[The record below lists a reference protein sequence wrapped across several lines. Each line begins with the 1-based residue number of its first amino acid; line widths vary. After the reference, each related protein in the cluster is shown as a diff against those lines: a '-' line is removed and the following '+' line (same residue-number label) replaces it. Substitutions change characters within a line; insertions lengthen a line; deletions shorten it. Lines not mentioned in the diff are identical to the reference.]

1 MHLTRAFKHSFR
13 IMTQVAVLFALPVL
27 AASDHQR
34 VRLLP
39 QFKPGNSLRYQI
51 ESQVTIAGT
60 TTTPIVNPEGATQ
73 VKQSVSIVLRLD
85 VLEIPPAAPAP
96 SPPGANTAPG
106 ANAAQTTHSSAATN
120 AAPDRMRIRATYEK
134 SSATSESDAYDP
146 TSASL
151 ADQYNRLEGRSMEFT
166 LEPDGR
172 IVDIK
177 GLEDMLQNPSAAQTV
192 RSWMAGLSSSAGF
205 PPQGIE
211 IGQKWSREQPLTG
224 VPLDRLFWHTEATYL
239 RNEVCPENT
248 LAVGSET
255 SAAPAPEAAPKTPN
269 ANSPICATILTQFT
283 IVRRG
288 SHNPHADDTPD
299 DYRHNGLR
307 TSGTWTGS
315 GESLDSFSLAT
326 GRMLRSTQSSSQD
339 LDFAVTS
346 TRTGSRMTYKGKIET
361 RTEIILLP

>member
-1 MHLTRAFKHSFR
+1 MHSFR
-13 IMTQVAVLFALPVL
+13 IAIQAAALFALPIL

-34 VRLLP
+34 VHLLP
-39 QFKPGNSLRYQI
+39 QFKPGDSLRYQI
-51 ESQVTIAGT
+51 ESQMTIAGT

-73 VKQSVSIVLRLD
+73 LKQSVSIVLRLD
-85 VLEIPPAAPAP
+85 VLEVQ
-96 SPPGANTAPG
+96 PGASGSPG
-106 ANAAQTTHSSAATN
+106 VSAALG
-120 AAPDRMRIRATYEK
+120 PMRLRATYEK
-134 SSATSESDAYDP
+134 SSAAAETDAYDP

-166 LEPDGR
+166 VEPDGK

-177 GLEDMLQNPSAAQTV
+177 GLEDMLSNPSAAQTV
-192 RSWMAGLSSSAGF
+192 RTWMAGLSSSAGF

-211 IGQKWSREQPLTG
+211 IGQKWNGEQPLTG
-224 VPLDRLFWHTEATYL
+224 VPLDRLFWRTEATYL
-239 RNEVCPENT
+239 RNEICPENIPPGDSKT
-248 LAVGSET
+248 PPG
-255 SAAPAPEAAPKTPN
+255 PAPEAPPNAPS
-269 ANSPICATILTQFT
+269 ANSPMCAIILTQFT

-326 GRMLRSTQSSSQD
+326 GRMVRSTQSSSQD
-339 LDFAVTS
+339 LNFAITS
-346 TRTGSRMTYKGKIET
+346 TNTGSRMTYKGKINTET
-361 RTEIILLP
+361 QIILLP

>member
-1 MHLTRAFKHSFR
+1 MHLTRSLERTFR
-13 IMTQVAVLFALPVL
+13 IMIQVAVLFALPVL

-34 VRLLP
+34 VHLLP
-39 QFKPGNSLRYQI
+39 QFKPGDSLRYQV
-51 ESQVTIAGT
+51 ESQMNIAGT

-73 VKQSVSIVLRLD
+73 VKQSVSIILRLD
-85 VLEIPPAAPAP
+85 VLDVPPAAPTAP
-96 SPPGANTAPG
+96 GSNTAPG
-106 ANAAQTTHSSAATN
+106 ANAAHATYGAKGTN
-120 AAPDRMRIRATYEK
+120 AVSVPMRVRATYEK

-146 TSASL
+146 TSAAL

-205 PPQGIE
+205 PSQGIE

-224 VPLDRLFWHTEATYL
+224 VPLDRLFWRTEATYL
-239 RNEVCPENT
+239 RNEICPDNT
-248 LAVGSET
+248 LAGGSET
-255 SAAPAPEAAPKTPN
+255 GAAPAPEAAAEPPS
-269 ANSPICATILTQFT
+269 ANSPVCATILTQFT
-283 IVRRG
+283 IARRG
-288 SHNPHADDTPD
+288 SHNPNADDTPD

-315 GESLDSFSLAT
+315 GESLDSFSLVT

-346 TRTGSRMTYKGKIET
+346 TSTGSRMTYKGKIET

>member
-1 MHLTRAFKHSFR
+1 MIR
-13 IMTQVAVLFALPVL
+13 VAVLFALPVL

-34 VRLLP
+34 VHLLP
-39 QFKPGNSLRYQI
+39 QFKPGDSLRYQI
-51 ESQVTIAGT
+51 ESQMTIAGA

-85 VLEIPPAAPAP
+85 VLELPPAAPSAP
-96 SPPGANTAPG
+96 AANTARGANPAHTSPGVPG
-106 ANAAQTTHSSAATN
+106 ANAAT
-120 AAPDRMRIRATYEK
+120 APMRIRATYEK
-134 SSATSESDAYDP
+134 SSAVSESDAYDP

-151 ADQYNRLEGRSMEFT
+151 ADQYNRLEGRTMEFT
-166 LEPDGR
+166 LESDGR

-177 GLEDMLQNPSAAQTV
+177 GLEDMLQNPSAVQTV

-224 VPLDRLFWHTEATYL
+224 VPLDRLFWHTEASYL
-239 RNEVCPENT
+239 RNEVCPENI
-248 LAVGSET
+248 LAGGSET
-255 SAAPAPEAAPKTPN
+255 STAPAPEAAPKPPS
-269 ANSPICATILTQFT
+269 ANSPTCATILTQFT

-339 LDFAVTS
+339 LDFAITS
-346 TRTGSRMTYKGKIET
+346 TSTGSRMTYKGKIET

>member
-1 MHLTRAFKHSFR
+1 
-13 IMTQVAVLFALPVL
+13 
-27 AASDHQR
+27 
-34 VRLLP
+34 
-39 QFKPGNSLRYQI
+39 
-51 ESQVTIAGT
+51 
-60 TTTPIVNPEGATQ
+60 
-73 VKQSVSIVLRLD
+73 
-85 VLEIPPAAPAP
+85 
-96 SPPGANTAPG
+96 
-106 ANAAQTTHSSAATN
+106 
-120 AAPDRMRIRATYEK
+120 MRIRATYEK
-134 SSATSESDAYDP
+134 STAASESDAYDP
-146 TSASL
+146 SSASL
-151 ADQYNRLEGRSMEFT
+151 ADTYNRLEGHSMEFT
-166 LEPDGR
+166 LEPDGK

-177 GLEDMLQNPSAAQTV
+177 GLEDMLQNPSAVQTV
-192 RSWMAGLSSSAGF
+192 RSWMAGLSSSVGF

-211 IGQKWSREQPLTG
+211 TGQKWSREQPLTG

-239 RNEVCPENT
+239 RNEVCPENI
-248 LAVGSET
+248 LAVGAET
-255 SAAPAPEAAPKTPN
+255 GAAAAPGAAPKPPS

-283 IVRRG
+283 IIRRG

-346 TRTGSRMTYKGKIET
+346 TSTGSRMTYKGKIET

>member
-1 MHLTRAFKHSFR
+1 
-13 IMTQVAVLFALPVL
+13 LPVL
-27 AASDHQR
+27 ASDHQR
-34 VRLLP
+34 VQLLP
-39 QFKPGNSLRYQI
+39 QFKPGDSLRYQI
-51 ESQVTIAGT
+51 ESQMTIAGT
-60 TTTPIVNPEGATQ
+60 TTTPIVNPEGATE

-85 VLEIPPAAPAP
+85 VLEVAPAALNATR
-96 SPPGANTAPG
+96 ANPTTG
-106 ANAAQTTHSSAATN
+106 ANAAHTTHGAPGTN
-120 AAPDRMRIRATYEK
+120 AVPVSMRIRATYEK
-134 SSATSESDAYDP
+134 SSAISESDAYDP

-205 PPQGIE
+205 PSQGIE

-224 VPLDRLFWHTEATYL
+224 VPLDRLFWRTEATYL
-239 RNEVCPENT
+239 RNEICPGNT
-248 LAVGSET
+248 LAGGSET

-269 ANSPICATILTQFT
+269 ANSPTCATILTQFT
-283 IVRRG
+283 IARRG
-288 SHNPHADDTPD
+288 SHNPRADDTPD

-339 LDFAVTS
+339 LDFAITS
-346 TRTGSRMTYKGKIET
+346 TSTGSRMTYKGKIET

>member
-1 MHLTRAFKHSFR
+1 MHSFP
-13 IMTQVAVLFALPVL
+13 IAIQAAALFALPVL

-34 VRLLP
+34 VHLLP
-39 QFKPGNSLRYQI
+39 QFKPGDSLRYQI
-51 ESQVTIAGT
+51 ESQMTIDRT

-73 VKQSVSIVLRLD
+73 LKRSVSIVLPLD
-85 VLEIPPAAPAP
+85 VLEVR
-96 SPPGANTAPG
+96 PGAPG
-106 ANAAQTTHSSAATN
+106 ANGARGTN
-120 AAPDRMRIRATYEK
+120 AAPGPMRLRATYEK

-166 LEPDGR
+166 VEPDGK

-177 GLEDMLQNPSAAQTV
+177 GLEDMLSNPSAAQTV
-192 RSWMAGLSSSAGF
+192 RTWMAGLSSSAGF

-224 VPLDRLFWHTEATYL
+224 VPLDRLFWRTEATYL
-239 RNEVCPENT
+239 RNEICPENIPT
-248 LAVGSET
+248 GDSKT
-255 SAAPAPEAAPKTPN
+255 PPGPTPEVAPKAPS
-269 ANSPICATILTQFT
+269 ASAPMCAIILTKFT

-288 SHNPHADDTPD
+288 SHSAHADDTPD

-326 GRMLRSTQSSSQD
+326 GRMIRSTQSSSQD
-339 LDFAVTS
+339 LNFAITS
-346 TRTGSRMTYKGKIET
+346 TNTGSRMTYKGKINTET
-361 RTEIILLP
+361 QIILLP

>member
-1 MHLTRAFKHSFR
+1 MRSFR
-13 IMTQVAVLFALPVL
+13 IAVQTAILFALPVL

-34 VRLLP
+34 VHLLP
-39 QFKPGNSLRYQI
+39 QLKPGDSLRYQI
-51 ESQVTIAGT
+51 ESQMTSAGT

-73 VKQSVSIVLRLD
+73 VKQSVSIILRLD
-85 VLEIPPAAPAP
+85 VLEVQLPA
-96 SPPGANTAPG
+96 S
-106 ANAAQTTHSSAATN
+106 SSASGSGAKAVRPANSAPATN
-120 AAPDRMRIRATYEK
+120 AARGPMRIRATYEK

-172 IVDIK
+172 IVDVK
-177 GLEDMLQNPSAAQTV
+177 GLEDMLSNPSAAQTV
-192 RSWMAGLSSSAGF
+192 RSWMAGLSSSTGF
-205 PPQGIE
+205 PQEGIE
-211 IGQKWSREQPLTG
+211 IGQKWSREQPLSG
-224 VPLDRLFWHTEATYL
+224 VPLDRLFWRTEANYL
-239 RNEVCPENT
+239 RNEVCPENIP
-248 LAVGSET
+248 LGST
-255 SAAPAPEAAPKTPN
+255 TAAALSPEATPKAPS

-283 IVRRG
+283 ITRSG

-326 GRMLRSTQSSSQD
+326 GRMVRSTQSSSQD
-339 LDFAVTS
+339 LDFAIVSTS
-346 TRTGSRMTYKGKIET
+346 TGSRMTYKGKIET

>member
-1 MHLTRAFKHSFR
+1 MHLTRTLKHGFR
-13 IMTQVAVLFALPVL
+13 IAIQAALLFALPGL
-27 AASDHQR
+27 AASDHER
-34 VRLLP
+34 VHLAP
-39 QFKPGNSLRYQI
+39 QFKPGDSLRYQV
-51 ESQVTIAGT
+51 ESQMNIAGT

-85 VLEIPPAAPAP
+85 VLEVPPAALNAAR
-96 SPPGANTAPG
+96 ANPTTG
-106 ANAAQTTHSSAATN
+106 ANAAHTTHSAPGTN
-120 AAPDRMRIRATYEK
+120 AVPVPLRIRATYEK
-134 SSATSESDAYDP
+134 SSAISESDAYDP

-177 GLEDMLQNPSAAQTV
+177 GLEDMLRNPSAAQTV

-224 VPLDRLFWHTEATYL
+224 VPLDRLFWRTEATYL
-239 RNEVCPENT
+239 RNEICPENT
-248 LAVGSET
+248 LAGGSET
-255 SAAPAPEAAPKTPN
+255 GAAAAPEAAPAPPS
-269 ANSPICATILTQFT
+269 ANSPTCATILTQFT
-283 IVRRG
+283 IARRG

-339 LDFAVTS
+339 LDFAVISTS
-346 TRTGSRMTYKGKIET
+346 TGSRMTYKGKIET

>member
-1 MHLTRAFKHSFR
+1 MHLTRALKQGFR
-13 IMTQVAVLFALPVL
+13 IAIQVALLFALPVL

-34 VRLLP
+34 VHLAP
-39 QFKPGNSLRYQI
+39 QFKPGDSLRYQV
-51 ESQVTIAGT
+51 ESQMTIAGT

-73 VKQSVSIVLRLD
+73 VKQSVSIILRLD
-85 VLEIPPAAPAP
+85 VLEVPPAALNATR
-96 SPPGANTAPG
+96 ANPITG
-106 ANAAQTTHSSAATN
+106 ANAAHTTHGAPATN
-120 AAPDRMRIRATYEK
+120 AVPVPMRVRATYEK
-134 SSATSESDAYDP
+134 SSAVSESDAYDP

-205 PPQGIE
+205 PSQGIE

-224 VPLDRLFWHTEATYL
+224 VPLDRLFWRTEATYL
-239 RNEVCPENT
+239 RNEICPDNT
-248 LAVGSET
+248 LAGGSET
-255 SAAPAPEAAPKTPN
+255 GAAPAPKAAAQPPS
-269 ANSPICATILTQFT
+269 ANPPTCATILTQFT
-283 IVRRG
+283 IARRG

-346 TRTGSRMTYKGKIET
+346 TSTGSRMTYKGKIET

>member
-1 MHLTRAFKHSFR
+1 VTPAFIRNFR
-13 IMTQVAVLFALPVL
+13 VATQAAVLFALPVL

-34 VRLLP
+34 VHLLP
-39 QFKPGNSLRYQI
+39 QFKPGDSLRYQI
-51 ESQVTIAGT
+51 ESQMTMAGT

-73 VKQSVSIVLRLD
+73 LKQSVSIVLRLD
-85 VLEIPPAAPAP
+85 VLEIQPAAPA
-96 SPPGANTAPG
+96 APG
-106 ANAAQTTHSSAATN
+106 ASAAN
-120 AAPDRMRIRATYEK
+120 AVLGPMRLRATYEK

-166 LEPDGR
+166 VEPDGR
-172 IVDIK
+172 IVGVK
-177 GLEDMLQNPSAAQTV
+177 GLEDMLSNPSAAQTV

-224 VPLDRLFWHTEATYL
+224 VPLDRLFWRTEATYL
-239 RNEVCPENT
+239 RNEICPENIPPG
-248 LAVGSET
+248 ASEQ
-255 SAAPAPEAAPKTPN
+255 AAQPSPEIAPKPPS
-269 ANSPICATILTQFT
+269 ANSPICAIILTQFI

-326 GRMLRSTQSSSQD
+326 GRLIRSTQSSSQD
-339 LDFAVTS
+339 LDFAVAATN
-346 TRTGSRMTYKGKIET
+346 TGSRMTYKGKIEA
-361 RTEIILLP
+361 RTQIILLP